1 MKTSKKAEMA
11 VNYKHTAN
19 NCAQAVLLAFQ
30 DEIGKSAEELK
41 ALSSGFGSGMGGL
54 EATCGALVGAGI
66 VMGLLNHTDKPT
78 KFIMKDVVD
87 EFKAETGATACC
99 DLKGVGTGKVL
110 CPCDDC
116 IRAAVV
122 AIEERL

>member
-41 ALSSGFGSGMGGL
+41 ALVPGSVPAWAAWKL
-54 EATCGALVGAGI
+54 PAALCWRRHCYG
-66 VMGLLNHTDKPT
+66 P
-78 KFIMKDVVD
+78 
-87 EFKAETGATACC
+87 AEPYGQAHQIHHE
-99 DLKGVGTGKVL
+99 G
-110 CPCDDC
+110 
-116 IRAAVV
+116 RS
-122 AIEERL
+122 R